1 MNSCKRSVMAVAM
14 LIVIS
19 MPVGLFLT
27 WKVQQLIQKHEMMER
42 MEHAQLQTITLPETS
57 VEWYEKDKE
66 IIVGGRLFDVK
77 TYHKIPGTIQVS
89 FTGLFDDAETEIE
102 DKVKKMLRQK
112 EKSNT
117 AKKLLAWLFFCPLQD
132 TQTIARIYFTS
143 EPDFTLYITHSIP
156 IPDLSIPAP
165 PPKV

>member
-27 WKVQQLIQKHEMMER
+27 WKLQQLLQKHEMMER
-42 MEHAQLQTITLPETS
+42 LEHAQLQTITIPETS

-66 IIVGGRLFDVK
+66 IIINGRLFDVK
-77 TYHKIPGTIQVS
+77 SYRRIPGTIHVS

-102 DKVKKMLRQK
+102 DKVKKLLRQK
-112 EKSNT
+112 EKNNA
-117 AKKLLAWLFFCPLQD
+117 AKKLLTWLFFCPLQD
-132 TQTIARIYFTS
+132 TETISRIYLTN
-143 EPDFTLYITHSIP
+143 ETDFTLYITHSIP
-156 IPDLSIPAP
+156 IPDLSIPSP
-165 PPKV
+165 PPKA

>member
-19 MPVGLFLT
+19 MPVGLLLT
-27 WKVQQLIQKHEMMER
+27 WKMQQLIQKHEMMEKL
-42 MEHAQLQTITLPETS
+42 EHAQLQTITIPETS
-57 VEWYEKDKE
+57 FEWYEADKE
-66 IIVGGRLFDVK
+66 IIVDGRLFDVRS
-77 TYHKIPGTIQVS
+77 YYKIPGTINVS

-112 EKSNT
+112 EKND
-117 AKKLLAWLFFCPLQD
+117 AARKMLAWLFFCPLQE
-132 TQTIARIYFTS
+132 TEIISRVHFISA
-143 EPDFTLYITHSIP
+143 PDFTLYITHNIP

-165 PPKV
+165 PPKA